1 MEIVSAR
8 EAIGI
13 IEDGWCIVPGGFG
26 SCGHP
31 DALTRALRNRFLETG
46 EPKSLRLLFGAG
58 PGDRRGNGA
67 DALALESLVAT
78 VIGGFWGLCPRLGE
92 MARAGRIEAH
102 NWPQGII
109 SKLFSE
115 IAAGAPGII
124 STVGLGTFVDPAVD
138 GGVIDTAGS
147 RPLVERI
154 ELRGEAY
161 LFYPSQRVDCAL
173 LRGTASDEYGNILF
187 SEETSSM
194 DALAQAQ
201 AARNSGGKVIVQ
213 VKRIVHARSVKPGD
227 VRIPGF
233 LVDYVVV
240 AGDEDH
246 PQTYGKPF
254 DASYTS
260 RVARPAEKINH
271 GEDIAVAKRIIVH
284 RAAQELIRHGGKHI
298 NLGIGIPAR
307 IGSEAKRLAAVD
319 YSLTVESGVVGG
331 VPDDG
336 LSFGASMNPDAVI
349 EQSSLFDFYDVGGI
363 DIAFLGFGEVD
374 AKGNVNVS
382 RFDQRMPGSGGFIN
396 ISQAAKKIVFC
407 GTLTTRGLE
416 TEVRDGRLMIVKEG
430 SIRKF
435 RRCVSHL
442 TFNGMRSVE
451 MGQEVMFVT
460 ERAVFRLGKH
470 GLTLVEIAPGMTID
484 RIRQATDLEFDVHE
498 DVTSM
503 QLCGQTSYTRIRTRR
518 LMARDQM

>member
-1 MEIVSAR
+1 
-8 EAIGI
+8 
-13 IEDGWCIVPGGFG
+13 
-26 SCGHP
+26 
-31 DALTRALRNRFLETG
+31 
-46 EPKSLRLLFGAG
+46 
-58 PGDRRGNGA
+58 
-67 DALALESLVAT
+67 
-78 VIGGFWGLCPRLGE
+78 
-92 MARAGRIEAH
+92 
-102 NWPQGII
+102 
-109 SKLFSE
+109 
-115 IAAGAPGII
+115 
-124 STVGLGTFVDPAVD
+124 
-138 GGVIDTAGS
+138 
-147 RPLVERI
+147 
-154 ELRGEAY
+154 
-161 LFYPSQRVDCAL
+161 
-173 LRGTASDEYGNILF
+173 
-187 SEETSSM
+187 
-194 DALAQAQ
+194 
-201 AARNSGGKVIVQ
+201 
-213 VKRIVHARSVKPGD
+213 
-227 VRIPGF
+227 
-233 LVDYVVV
+233 
-240 AGDEDH
+240 
-246 PQTYGKPF
+246 
-254 DASYTS
+254 
-260 RVARPAEKINH
+260 
-271 GEDIAVAKRIIVH
+271 
-284 RAAQELIRHGGKHI
+284 
-298 NLGIGIPAR
+298 
-307 IGSEAKRLAAVD
+307 
-319 YSLTVESGVVGG
+319 
-331 VPDDG
+331 
-336 LSFGASMNPDAVI
+336 MNPDAVI
-349 EQSSLFDFYDVGGI
+349 EQSSLFDFYDGGGI

>member
-1 MEIVSAR
+1 MVHSPFHTISISGIMEIISAR
-8 EAIGI
+8 EAIDI
-13 IEDGWCIVPGGFG
+13 IQDGWCIVPGGFG

-46 EPKSLRLLFGAG
+46 KPKALQLLFGAG

-67 DALALESLVAT
+67 DALALENLVAK
-78 VIGGFWGLCPRLGE
+78 VIGGFWGLSPRLGE
-92 MARAGRIEAH
+92 MARAGLIEAH

-115 IAAGAPGII
+115 IASGSPGII
-124 STVGLGTFVDPAVD
+124 STVGLGTFVDPTVD
-138 GGVIDTAGS
+138 GGVVDTAGS

-154 ELRGEAY
+154 DLRGNTY

-173 LRGTASDEYGNILF
+173 LRGTSSDEYGNILF

-213 VKRIVHARSVKPGD
+213 VKRIIDARSARLGD
-227 VRIPGF
+227 VRIPAF

-240 AGDEDH
+240 ADDDDH

-260 RVARPAEKINH
+260 RTAEPAAQTNA
-271 GEDIAVAKRIIVH
+271 GQDIPLAKRIIVH
-284 RAAQELIRHGGKHI
+284 RAAQELVKHNGKHI

-307 IGSEAKRLAAVD
+307 IGSEARRIAAVD
-319 YSLTVESGVVGG
+319 YSLTVESGVIGG
-331 VPDDG
+331 IPEEG

-349 EQSSLFDFYDVGGI
+349 EQSSLFNFYDGGGI
-363 DIAFLGFGEVD
+363 DLAFLGFGEVD

-382 RFDQRMPGSGGFIN
+382 RFAERMPGSGGFIN

-416 TEVRDGRLMIVKEG
+416 TELRDGRLVILKEG
-430 SIRKF
+430 AIRKF
-435 RRCVSHL
+435 TRCVSHL
-442 TFNGMRSVE
+442 TFNGMRSLD
-451 MGQEVMFVT
+451 MGQQVMFIT
-460 ERAVFRLGKH
+460 ERAVFRLGKR
-470 GLTLVEIAPGMTID
+470 GLTLVEVAPGITID
-484 RIRQATDLEFDVHE
+484 QIREATDLEFEVHE
-498 DVTSM
+498 GLTTM
-503 QLCGQTSYTRIRTRR
+503 QLCS
-518 LMARDQM
+518 

>member
-1 MEIVSAR
+1 MKVVSAR
-8 EAIGI
+8 EAVDI
-13 IEDGWCIVPGGFG
+13 IQDGWCIVPGGFG

-31 DALTRALRNRFLETG
+31 DALTRALRSRFLETG
-46 EPKSLRLLFGAG
+46 QPRALRLLFGAG

-67 DALALESLVAT
+67 DALALDNLVAA
-78 VIGGFWGLCPRLGE
+78 VIGGFWGLCPKLGE

-115 IAAGAPGII
+115 IAAGAPGIV
-124 STVGLGTFVDPAVD
+124 SPVGLGTFVDPIVD
-138 GGVIDTAGS
+138 GGVVDTAGS

-154 ELRGEAY
+154 ELRGNVY

-173 LRGTASDEYGNILF
+173 LRGTAADEHGNISF

-213 VKRIVHARSVKPGD
+213 VKRLVGARSARVSD

-240 AGDEDH
+240 AGNGDH
-246 PQTYGKPF
+246 PQTYGKSF

-260 RVARPAEKINH
+260 RTARPA
-271 GEDIAVAKRIIVH
+271 AQTRVAQSTSLAKQIVTG
-284 RAAQELIRHGGKHI
+284 RAAMELIKHSGKHI
-298 NLGIGIPAR
+298 NLGIGVPAR
-307 IGSEAKRLAAVD
+307 IGSEAKRMAAVD
-319 YSLTVESGVVGG
+319 YTLTVESGVIGG
-331 VPDDG
+331 IPDDG

-349 EQSSLFDFYDVGGI
+349 EQSSLFDFYDGGGI

-374 AKGNVNVS
+374 AQGNVNVS
-382 RFDQRMPGSGGFIN
+382 RFDGRMPGSGGFIN
-396 ISQAAKKIVFC
+396 ISQAARKLVFC

-416 TEVRDGRLMIVKEG
+416 TEIRDGRLVIVKEG
-430 SIRKF
+430 TIRKF
-435 RRCVSHL
+435 TQRVSHL
-442 TFNGMRSVE
+442 TFNGARSRDA
-451 MGQEVMFVT
+451 GQEVMFVT
-460 ERAVFRLGKH
+460 ERAVFRLGER
-470 GLTLVEIAPGMTID
+470 GLTLVEIAPGLTAD
-484 RIRQATDLEFDVHE
+484 
-498 DVTSM
+498 
-503 QLCGQTSYTRIRTRR
+503 QLREAMDCDFKVPGNLTTMPVNAS
-518 LMARDQM
+518 